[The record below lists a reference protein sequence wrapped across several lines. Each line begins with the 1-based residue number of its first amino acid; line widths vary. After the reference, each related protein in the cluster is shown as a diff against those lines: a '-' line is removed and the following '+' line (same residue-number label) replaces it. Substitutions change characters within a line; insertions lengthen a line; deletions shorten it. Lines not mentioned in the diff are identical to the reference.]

1 MHGGG
6 DVVGDVLTVVLY
18 YLDVG
23 VGGGRIGEL
32 ETDHWG
38 SSGLVMVKYYGL
50 PLHIESLRR
59 QHQEQKAIMTST
71 VVFNITAFLFTSFN
85 ETIISSTK

>member
-1 MHGGG
+1 MYTTCIG
-6 DVVGDVLTVVLY
+6 
-18 YLDVG
+18 
-23 VGGGRIGEL
+23 GGGRGIGEL
-32 ETDHWG
+32 GPGHWEG
-38 SSGLVMVKYYGL
+38 LGLVMVKYYGL